1 MQELSYIYFFLTISF
16 LRNQLAKRLL
26 TQRSASDEMERLM
39 ISIDTICH
47 FLSNLIPVIMSTISC
62 THTCISLQRDPC
74 QLDRRTSALSSQDTL
89 PSDRDNRKEHTE
101 RERERERERD
111 TERETTREG
120 EKHSDT
126 KRERKRECDKE
137 SGRERGRKGERERER
152 ESNRVREIKRQ
163 KERGTGRKGEGLR
176 NAGR

>member
-1 MQELSYIYFFLTISF
+1 MLV
-16 LRNQLAKRLL
+16 
-26 TQRSASDEMERLM
+26 

-62 THTCISLQRDPC
+62 TRTCISLQRDPC

-101 RERERERERD
+101 RERERERD

-137 SGRERGRKGERERER
+137 SGRERGRMGERERER
-152 ESNRVREIKRQ
+152 
-163 KERGTGRKGEGLR
+163 
-176 NAGR
+176 

>member
-1 MQELSYIYFFLTISF
+1 MLV
-16 LRNQLAKRLL
+16 
-26 TQRSASDEMERLM
+26 

-74 QLDRRTSALSSQDTL
+74 QLDRRTSALSSLDTL

-101 RERERERERD
+101 RERERE

-120 EKHSDT
+120 ERHSDK
-126 KRERKRECDKE
+126 KRERRRE
-137 SGRERGRKGERERER
+137 
-152 ESNRVREIKRQ
+152 
-163 KERGTGRKGEGLR
+163 
-176 NAGR
+176 

>member
-1 MQELSYIYFFLTISF
+1 MLV
-16 LRNQLAKRLL
+16 
-26 TQRSASDEMERLM
+26 

-74 QLDRRTSALSSQDTL
+74 QLDRRTSALSSLDTL
-89 PSDRDNRKEHTE
+89 PSDRDNRKEHT
-101 RERERERERD
+101 ERERERERD

-152 ESNRVREIKRQ
+152 ERVTE
-163 KERGTGRKGEGLR
+163 
-176 NAGR
+176 